1 MRPFPV
7 LLLIAITLANG
18 YSNGH
23 ISHSGHLMG
32 NININD
38 INNIAAA
45 TSDSSNSAS
54 SSTSSNSNSNSVSHS
69 YTKNTFNND
78 SVSTFIVTPINVA
91 PTSSPSSPSSSI
103 TSKHT
108 TSPAGAAP
116 SSTLPSSSASSSSA
130 PSKEANLS
138 DLPITSSN
146 TSTALRDK
154 RDTNFG
160 LDPSEIARQNQIT
173 QQLLSTYLQTRL
185 GLGVGVTQK
194 VPTIAEI
201 LPQAILTPIT
211 TTTTTTTTTP
221 KPRYTKSL
229 KRPRPRG
236 FSVTSGSSKRSGFSK
251 PNYQRKTYG
260 SSSSQRKTPNSLQEL
275 LKYRNYA
282 RTRAEKQQQNQQQQP
297 EDEYEDEGES
307 EPEGEEESEVDDYES
322 NEGTEADEEEAS
334 NNKTLNFQRPPQ
346 QHPEPNDDVDD
357 YDDYRTQYTRPRYR
371 SHQQQQQQRYRSY
384 HTYHRHY
391 DDDIDQD
398 GQEALQSVESE
409 QHDHYYK
416 TRGDIF
422 ARDPS
427 ENEIDSDCPHCVDDT
442 QYMNKW
448 TMPLLKLGEKR
459 YYLGI
464 FFKANWFKATQY
476 CRYHGMHLA
485 SISSQEE
492 NDRLEKHIKD
502 FGLGNEHFW
511 ISGTD
516 LADEGSF
523 FWMATGRPIT
533 FTNWNAGEPNNFR
546 YENGEEENCM
556 ELWNRDGKGLK
567 WNDSP
572 CSFETYF
579 VCEVQP

>member
-1 MRPFPV
+1 MKPFTV
-7 LLLIAITLANG
+7 ILLIAITLANG
-18 YSNGH
+18 SGH
-23 ISHSGHLMG
+23 ISRTGQIMS

-38 INNIAAA
+38 INNIAA
-45 TSDSSNSAS
+45 TGDSDSVSSSSSSSVNSAS
-54 SSTSSNSNSNSVSHS
+54 STPSNSVSNS

-78 SVSTFIVTPINVA
+78 SVNTFIVTPMSVA
-91 PTSSPSSPSSSI
+91 PTSPSSS
-103 TSKHT
+103 S
-108 TSPAGAAP
+108 
-116 SSTLPSSSASSSSA
+116 SSTAATTTAPTSSKSSTSSSSASA
-130 PSKEANLS
+130 LQSKVSLS
-138 DLPITSSN
+138 DLPITISN
-146 TSTALRDK
+146 TSSTLRDK

-201 LPQAILTPIT
+201 LPKAILTP
-211 TTTTTTTTTP
+211 TTTTTTTTP

-236 FSVTSGSSKRSGFSK
+236 FSVSSSSYKNGGSTKT
-251 PNYQRKTYG
+251 NNQRKTYGSG
-260 SSSSQRKTPNSLQEL
+260 SSSSQRKSANSLQEL
-275 LKYRNYA
+275 LKYRNYQ
-282 RTRAEKQQQNQQQQP
+282 RKKAEEQQEQP
-297 EDEYEDEGES
+297 EDDYEDEVEA
-307 EPEGEEESEVDDYES
+307 EPEEEAELDAEADYDS
-322 NEGTEADEEEAS
+322 NEGEPEPEEEDLS
-334 NNKTLNFQRPPQ
+334 NNKTLKFKRPSQ
-346 QHPEPNDDVDD
+346 QKRRQPTDDDELDD
-357 YDDYRTQYTRPRYR
+357 YEEYRSRPRYR
-371 SHQQQQQQRYRSY
+371 SHQQQRYRSAY
-384 HTYHRHY
+384 PPFHRHY

-416 TRGDIF
+416 TKGDIF

-502 FGLGNEHFW
+502 FGLDGEHFW

-533 FTNWNAGEPNNFR
+533 FTNWNAGEPNNYR

-579 VCEVQP
+579 ICEVSP

>member
-1 MRPFPV
+1 MSV
-7 LLLIAITLANG
+7 LMT
-18 YSNGH
+18 
-23 ISHSGHLMG
+23 SHSQ
-32 NININD
+32 
-38 INNIAAA
+38 
-45 TSDSSNSAS
+45 S
-54 SSTSSNSNSNSVSHS
+54 SSTSSSTSSSDSSSSNSENN
-69 YTKNTFNND
+69 TKNVFNND
-78 SVSTFIVTPINVA
+78 SVNSFIVTPMPTTSASASESPAPASASAPALGSASPAASAIKVA
-91 PTSSPSSPSSSI
+91 AAPTLTKAAQKSSSSPSIKAGSADIPITIPTSS
-103 TSKHT
+103 T
-108 TSPAGAAP
+108 
-116 SSTLPSSSASSSSA
+116 
-130 PSKEANLS
+130 
-138 DLPITSSN
+138 
-146 TSTALRDK
+146 LRDK

-160 LDPSEIARQNQIT
+160 LDQSEIARQNQIT
-173 QQLLSTYLQTRL
+173 QQLLSSYLERRL
-185 GLGVGVTQK
+185 FPNIGVTQK
-194 VPTIAEI
+194 IPTIAEI
-201 LPQAILTPIT
+201 LPKVASPTTST
-211 TTTTTTTTTP
+211 TTTTTSRP
-221 KPRYTKSL
+221 KSKSL
-229 KRPRPRG
+229 RRPRPRG
-236 FSVTSGSSKRSGFSK
+236 FSVSSSSLKR
-251 PNYQRKTYG
+251 G
-260 SSSSQRKTPNSLQEL
+260 SSSSSSSPRKTSSGSVSTRKTPNSLQEL
-275 LKYRNYA
+275 LKLRRKQNEKPNEEDYEEDAEQDADEDAEQDGDYESGETDEDDNANNRTINYGHRHQHHYHSYRD
-282 RTRAEKQQQNQQQQP
+282 ELDE
-297 EDEYEDEGES
+297 EDEYRARS
-307 EPEGEEESEVDDYES
+307 
-322 NEGTEADEEEAS
+322 
-334 NNKTLNFQRPPQ
+334 
-346 QHPEPNDDVDD
+346 
-357 YDDYRTQYTRPRYR
+357 RYR
-371 SHQQQQQQRYRSY
+371 PHHRYR
-384 HTYHRHY
+384 HHHGYHRHHY

-416 TRGDIF
+416 TKGDIF

-427 ENEIDSDCPHCVDDT
+427 ENEIDSDCPHCVDET

-516 LADEGSF
+516 LADEGNF
-523 FWMATGRPIT
+523 FWMSTGRPIT